1 MIMLL
6 KNRFIHIILA
16 LVFLLAPINAHAQ
29 TTFDIDAFNAL
40 ASRAEKAVYGGQTS
54 NDTLEQLR
62 MSLSSARS
70 AALETQSLRTG
81 RSKIISD
88 QIDALG
94 PIPEDP
100 DSEAKDIAELRASLA
115 KQLAVAKAPLIVAEE
130 AFRRANGLISEID
143 KTIRE
148 RSASAFLKLGVSP
161 LSPNTWGS
169 TISDI
174 KKYFGQVRS
183 EVVQSLNN
191 PSSKVIR
198 SNNLPGII
206 FFAILG
212 LALTFPATK
221 WVSQNMS
228 IANQRHDAKLKK
240 VSYLAYSCLVFIA
253 PLLGI
258 CFLIRSLEMLDI
270 FGYRGEALTQ
280 AVMAMS
286 VAVVSSYWLA
296 HNLFKESGLT
306 RELLGIASKRLVGA
320 YSVTILMGVALGL
333 YWLINNLIQTADLS
347 ETSIA
352 VMEFPLILIGSYGL
366 ITFSQRVKMYRA
378 RLISEKRI
386 TPISDRLSSL
396 VLMLTLA
403 TGLAGPISAAIG
415 YSNIG
420 SKLVFATIL
429 TLAVIFA
436 LFVIFTLIAFLFS
449 EIIIRNQNKNIQEST
464 SKGSLFNVFL
474 AFILACCAIPL
485 LALIWGARVVDIQDV
500 WLSLKDGIVLGDTR
514 ISISDFITF
523 VIIFFIGYTLTR
535 LLQSALRL
543 SVLPN
548 TKIDTGAQNALVTGV
563 GYIGIFFSALIA
575 ITSMGL
581 DLSSLAI
588 VAGALSVGIGF
599 GLQAIVSNFLS
610 GIILLVERPIKVGD
624 WIQVGAYSGYVS
636 KIAVRS
642 TTIDTFDQANVII
655 PNADF
660 ISGTVTNMT
669 HLSKR
674 GRVKVPVGVAYDSD
688 PVFVKEIL
696 MDIVSSN
703 ANILKSPGPSVFL
716 LGFGPD
722 SIDFE
727 IRGILRDVNS
737 ITSTRSEINFE
748 ILRRFAQEGIEIPF
762 GQRDITIKNAA
773 ELGKV
778 FQSKTRKKS

>member
-1 MIMLL
+1 MLL

>member
-1 MIMLL
+1 MLL

-16 LVFLLAPINAHAQ
+16 LVFLLTPINAHAQ

-54 NDTLEQLR
+54 NEALEKLR

-70 AALETQSLRTG
+70 AALDAQSLRTG

-94 PIPEDP
+94 PTPEDP

-115 KQLAVAKAPLIVAEE
+115 NQLAVAKAPLIVAEE

-148 RSASAFLKLGVSP
+148 RSASAFLKLGISP

-212 LALTFPATK
+212 LALIFPATR

-228 IANQRHDAKLKK
+228 VANQRHDVKLKK
-240 VSYLAYSCLVFIA
+240 ISYLAFSCLVFIV

-270 FGYRGEALTQ
+270 LGYRGEILTQ

-286 VAVVSSYWLA
+286 VAVVGSYWLA
-296 HNLFKESGLT
+296 HNLFKETGLT

-333 YWLINNLIQTADLS
+333 YWLINSLIQVADLS

-436 LFVIFTLIAFLFS
+436 LFVIFTLISFLFS
-449 EIIIRNQNKNIQEST
+449 EIIIKNQNKNIQESS

-500 WLSLKDGIVLGDTR
+500 WLSLKDGVVLGDTR

-523 VIIFFIGYTLTR
+523 VIIFSIGYTLTR

-563 GYIGIFFSALIA
+563 GYVGIFFSALIA

-737 ITSTRSEINFE
+737 ITSTRSDINFE

-778 FQSKTRKKS
+778 FQSKSRKKS

>member
-1 MIMLL
+1 MLL

-40 ASRAEKAVYGGQTS
+40 ASRAEKAVYGGETS
-54 NDTLEQLR
+54 NEALEKLR

-70 AALETQSLRTG
+70 AALEAQSLRTG

-212 LALTFPATK
+212 LALIFPATK

-228 IANQRHDAKLKK
+228 VANQRHDAKLKK
-240 VSYLAYSCLVFIA
+240 VSYLAFSCLVFIM

-258 CFLIRSLEMLDI
+258 CFLIRSLVMLDI
-270 FGYRGEALTQ
+270 LGYRGEVLSQ
-280 AVMAMS
+280 AVIAMS
-286 VAVVSSYWLA
+286 VAVVGSYWLA
-296 HNLFKESGLT
+296 HNLFKETGLT

-333 YWLINNLIQTADLS
+333 YWLINNLVQVADLS

-352 VMEFPLILIGSYGL
+352 VMEFPLILVGSYGL

-386 TPISDRLSSL
+386 TPISDRLSSM

-436 LFVIFTLIAFLFS
+436 LFVIFTLISFLFS
-449 EIIIRNQNKNIQEST
+449 EIIIKNQNKNIQESS

-523 VIIFFIGYTLTR
+523 VIIFSIGYTLTR

-563 GYIGIFFSALIA
+563 GYVGIFFSALIA

-737 ITSTRSEINFE
+737 ITSTRSDINFE
-748 ILRRFAQEGIEIPF
+748 ILRRFAKEGIEIPF

-773 ELGKV
+773 EFGKV
-778 FQSKTRKKS
+778 FQSKPRKKS

>member
-1 MIMLL
+1 MLL

-40 ASRAEKAVYGGQTS
+40 ASRAEKAVYGGETS
-54 NDTLEQLR
+54 NEALEKLR

-70 AALETQSLRTG
+70 AALEAQSLRTG

-100 DSEAKDIAELRASLA
+100 DSEAKDIAELRVSLA

-212 LALTFPATK
+212 LALIFPATK

-228 IANQRHDAKLKK
+228 VANQRHDAKLKK
-240 VSYLAYSCLVFIA
+240 VSYLAFSCLVFIM

-258 CFLIRSLEMLDI
+258 CFLIRSLVMLDI
-270 FGYRGEALTQ
+270 LGYRGEVLSQ
-280 AVMAMS
+280 AVIAMS
-286 VAVVSSYWLA
+286 VAVVGSYWLA
-296 HNLFKESGLT
+296 HNLFKETGLT
-306 RELLGIASKRLVGA
+306 RELLGIASKRLVRA

-333 YWLINNLIQTADLS
+333 YWLINNLVQVADLS

-352 VMEFPLILIGSYGL
+352 VMEFPLILVGSYGL

-436 LFVIFTLIAFLFS
+436 LFVIFTLISFLFS
-449 EIIIRNQNKNIQEST
+449 EIIIKNQNKNIQESS

-523 VIIFFIGYTLTR
+523 VIIFSIGYTLTR

-563 GYIGIFFSALIA
+563 GYVGIFFSALIA

-737 ITSTRSEINFE
+737 ITSTRSDINFE
-748 ILRRFAQEGIEIPF
+748 ILRRFAKEGIEIPF

-778 FQSKTRKKS
+778 FQSKPRKKS

>member
-1 MIMLL
+1 MLL
-6 KNRFIHIILA
+6 KNRFIHVILA
-16 LVFLLAPINAHAQ
+16 LMFLSAPVSAQ
-29 TTFDIDAFNAL
+29 TQTIFDIDAFNAL
-40 ASRAEKAVYGGQTS
+40 AARAEKAVYGGQTS
-54 NDTLEQLR
+54 NEALEKLR
-62 MSLSSARS
+62 SSLSSARS
-70 AALETQSLRTG
+70 EALEAQSSRTG

-94 PIPEDP
+94 PIPED
-100 DSEAKDIAELRASLA
+100 SETEAKDISELRLSLS
-115 KQLAVAKAPLIVAEE
+115 KQLAVARAPLIVAEE

-148 RSASAFLKLGVSP
+148 RSASVFLKLGVSP
-161 LSPNTWGS
+161 LSPNTWGPMV
-169 TISDI
+169 SDI
-174 KKYFGQVRS
+174 KKYFGQVSS
-183 EVVQSLNN
+183 EVAQSLNN

-212 LALTFPATK
+212 LALIFPATK

-228 IANQRHDAKLKK
+228 VANQRHDAKLKK
-240 VSYLAYSCLVFIA
+240 ITYLAFSCLVFIL

-258 CFLIRSLEMLDI
+258 CFLIRSTEMLDI
-270 FGYRGEALTQ
+270 FGYRGGALTQ
-280 AVMAMS
+280 AIMAMS
-286 VAVVSSYWLA
+286 IAVVGSYWLA
-296 HNLFKESGLT
+296 HNLFKETGLT
-306 RELLGIASKRLVGA
+306 RELLGIESNRLVGA
-320 YSVTILMGVALGL
+320 YTVTILMGVVLGL
-333 YWLINNLIQTADLS
+333 YWLIGDLKQLADLS

-352 VMEFPLILIGSYGL
+352 VMEFPLLLIGSYGL
-366 ITFSQRVKMYRA
+366 VAFSQRVKMYRA
-378 RLISEKRI
+378 RLILEKKI
-386 TPISDRLSSL
+386 TPISDRLSSSI
-396 VLMLTLA
+396 LMLTMA

-429 TLAVIFA
+429 TLAVLFA
-436 LFVIFTLIAFLFS
+436 LFVVFTMIAYLFS
-449 EIIIRNQNKNIQEST
+449 EIIIKNQNKDVQEST
-464 SKGSLFNVFL
+464 PKGSLFRVFL

-500 WLSLKDGIVLGDTR
+500 WLSLKDGVVLGDTR
-514 ISISDFITF
+514 VSISDFITF
-523 VIIFFIGYTLTR
+523 IIIFSIGYTLTR

-563 GYIGIFFSALIA
+563 GYIGIFFAALIA

-636 KIAVRS
+636 KIAVRA
-642 TTIDTFDQANVII
+642 TNIDTFDQANVII

-737 ITSTRSEINFE
+737 ITSTRSDMNFE

-778 FQSKTRKKS
+778 FQSKSSKKS

>member
-1 MIMLL
+1 MLL
-6 KNRFIHIILA
+6 KNRFIHVILA
-16 LVFLLAPINAHAQ
+16 LMFLSAPVSAQ
-29 TTFDIDAFNAL
+29 TQTIFDIDAFNAL
-40 ASRAEKAVYGGQTS
+40 AARAEKAVYGGQTS
-54 NDTLEQLR
+54 NEALEKLR
-62 MSLSSARS
+62 SSLSSARS
-70 AALETQSLRTG
+70 EALEAQSSRTG

-94 PIPEDP
+94 PIPED
-100 DSEAKDIAELRASLA
+100 SETEANDISELRLSLS
-115 KQLAVAKAPLIVAEE
+115 KQLAVARAPLIVAEE

-148 RSASAFLKLGVSP
+148 RSASVFLKLGVSP
-161 LSPNTWGS
+161 LSPNTWGPMV
-169 TISDI
+169 SDI
-174 KKYFGQVRS
+174 KKYFGQVSS
-183 EVVQSLNN
+183 EVSQSLNN
-191 PSSKVIR
+191 PSSNVIR

-212 LALTFPATK
+212 LALIFPATK

-228 IANQRHDAKLKK
+228 VANQRHDAKLKK
-240 VSYLAYSCLVFIA
+240 ITYLAFSCLVFIL

-258 CFLIRSLEMLDI
+258 CFLIRSTEMLDI
-270 FGYRGEALTQ
+270 FGYRGGALTQ
-280 AVMAMS
+280 AIMAMS
-286 VAVVSSYWLA
+286 IAVVGSYWLA
-296 HNLFKESGLT
+296 HNLFKETGLT
-306 RELLGIASKRLVGA
+306 RELLGIESNRLVGA
-320 YSVTILMGVALGL
+320 YTVTILMGVVLGL
-333 YWLINNLIQTADLS
+333 YWLIGDLKQLADLS

-352 VMEFPLILIGSYGL
+352 VMEFPLLLIGSYGL

-378 RLISEKRI
+378 RLILEKKI
-386 TPISDRLSSL
+386 TPISDRLSSSI
-396 VLMLTLA
+396 LMLTMA

-429 TLAVIFA
+429 TLAVLFA
-436 LFVIFTLIAFLFS
+436 LFVVFTMIAYLFS
-449 EIIIRNQNKNIQEST
+449 EIIIKNQNKDVQEST
-464 SKGSLFNVFL
+464 PKGSLFRVFL

-500 WLSLKDGIVLGDTR
+500 WLSLKDGVVLGDTR
-514 ISISDFITF
+514 VSISDFITF
-523 VIIFFIGYTLTR
+523 IIIFSIGYTLTR

-563 GYIGIFFSALIA
+563 GYIGIFFAALIA

-636 KIAVRS
+636 KIAVRA

-660 ISGTVTNMT
+660 N
-669 HLSKR
+669 LA
-674 GRVKVPVGVAYDSD
+674 P
-688 PVFVKEIL
+688 
-696 MDIVSSN
+696 
-703 ANILKSPGPSVFL
+703 
-716 LGFGPD
+716 
-722 SIDFE
+722 
-727 IRGILRDVNS
+727 
-737 ITSTRSEINFE
+737 
-748 ILRRFAQEGIEIPF
+748 
-762 GQRDITIKNAA
+762 
-773 ELGKV
+773 
-778 FQSKTRKKS
+778 

>member
-1 MIMLL
+1 MLL

-16 LVFLLAPINAHAQ
+16 LVFLLAPLTAHSQ
-29 TTFDIDAFNAL
+29 TIFDIDEFNAL
-40 ASRAEKAVYGGQTS
+40 ATRAEKAVYGGQTS
-54 NDTLEQLR
+54 NDALEKLR
-62 MSLSSARS
+62 TSLSSARS
-70 AALETQSLRTG
+70 SALEAQSSRTG

-100 DSEAKDIAELRASLA
+100 DSESKDIAVLRASLA

-148 RSASAFLKLGVSP
+148 RSASVFLILGVSP
-161 LSPNTWGS
+161 LSPNTWGF
-169 TISDI
+169 TISQI
-174 KKYFGQVRS
+174 KKYFGQVKS
-183 EVVQSLNN
+183 EAVESFNN
-191 PSSKVIR
+191 PSSNVIR

-206 FFAILG
+206 FFAVLG
-212 LALTFPATK
+212 LVLLFPATK

-228 IANQRHDAKLKK
+228 VATQRHDAKLKK
-240 VSYLAYSCLVFIA
+240 FTYLAFSCLVFIL

-258 CFLIRSLEMLDI
+258 CFLIRSSEMLNI

-280 AVMAMS
+280 AITTMS
-286 VAVVSSYWLA
+286 VAVIGSYWLA
-296 HNLFKESGLT
+296 HNLFKETGLT
-306 RELLGIASKRLVGA
+306 RKLLGIESNRLVGA
-320 YSVTILMGVALGL
+320 YSVTILMGLALGL
-333 YWLINNLIQTADLS
+333 YWLINDLKQAADLS

-352 VMEFPLILIGSYGL
+352 VMEFPLVLIGSYGL
-366 ITFSQRVKMYRA
+366 ITFSQRVRMYRV

-386 TPISDRLSSL
+386 TPISDRLSSFIS
-396 VLMLTLA
+396 MLTLA

-449 EIIIRNQNKNIQEST
+449 EIIIKNKNIQEST
-464 SKGSLFNVFL
+464 PKGSLFNVFL

-500 WLSLKDGIVLGDTR
+500 WLSLKDGVVLGDTR
-514 ISISDFITF
+514 VSISDFLTF
-523 VIIFFIGYTLTR
+523 VIIFSIGYTLTR

-563 GYIGIFFSALIA
+563 GYVGIFTAALIA

-636 KIAVRS
+636 KIAVRA

-737 ITSTRSEINFE
+737 ITSTRSDINFE

-778 FQSKTRKKS
+778 FQSKPRKKS

>member
-1 MIMLL
+1 M
-6 KNRFIHIILA
+6 
-16 LVFLLAPINAHAQ
+16 FLSAPVSAQ
-29 TTFDIDAFNAL
+29 TQTIFDIDAFNAL
-40 ASRAEKAVYGGQTS
+40 AARAEKAVYGGQTS
-54 NDTLEQLR
+54 NEALEKLR
-62 MSLSSARS
+62 SSLSSARS
-70 AALETQSLRTG
+70 EALEAQSSRTG

-94 PIPEDP
+94 PIPED
-100 DSEAKDIAELRASLA
+100 SETEAKDISELRLSLS
-115 KQLAVAKAPLIVAEE
+115 KQLAVARAPLIVAEE

-148 RSASAFLKLGVSP
+148 RSASIFLKLGVSP
-161 LSPNTWGS
+161 LSPNTWGPMV
-169 TISDI
+169 SDI
-174 KKYFGQVRS
+174 KKYFGQVSS
-183 EVVQSLNN
+183 EVSQSLNN
-191 PSSKVIR
+191 PSSNVIR

-212 LALTFPATK
+212 LALIFPATK

-228 IANQRHDAKLKK
+228 VANQRHDAKLKK
-240 VSYLAYSCLVFIA
+240 ITYLAFSCLVFIL

-258 CFLIRSLEMLDI
+258 CFLIRSTEMLDI
-270 FGYRGEALTQ
+270 FGYRGGALTQ
-280 AVMAMS
+280 AIMAMS
-286 VAVVSSYWLA
+286 IAVVGSYWLA
-296 HNLFKESGLT
+296 HNLFKETGLT
-306 RELLGIASKRLVGA
+306 RELLGIESNRLVGA
-320 YSVTILMGVALGL
+320 YTVTILMGVVLGL
-333 YWLINNLIQTADLS
+333 YWLIGDLKQLADLS

-352 VMEFPLILIGSYGL
+352 VMEFPLLLIGSYGL

-378 RLISEKRI
+378 RLILEKKI
-386 TPISDRLSSL
+386 TPISDRLSSSI
-396 VLMLTLA
+396 LMLTMA
-403 TGLAGPISAAIG
+403 TGLVGPISAAIG

-429 TLAVIFA
+429 TLAVLFA
-436 LFVIFTLIAFLFS
+436 LFVVFTMIAYLFS
-449 EIIIRNQNKNIQEST
+449 EIIIKNQNKDVQEST
-464 SKGSLFNVFL
+464 PKGSLFRVFL

-500 WLSLKDGIVLGDTR
+500 WLSLKDGVVLGDTR
-514 ISISDFITF
+514 VSISDFITF
-523 VIIFFIGYTLTR
+523 IIIFSIGYTLTR

-563 GYIGIFFSALIA
+563 GYIGIFFAALIA

-636 KIAVRS
+636 KIAVRA

-737 ITSTRSEINFE
+737 ITSTRSDMNFE

-778 FQSKTRKKS
+778 FQSKSSKKS

>member
-1 MIMLL
+1 MLL

-40 ASRAEKAVYGGQTS
+40 ASRAEKAVYGGETS
-54 NDTLEQLR
+54 NEALEKLR

-70 AALETQSLRTG
+70 AALEAQSLRTG

-212 LALTFPATK
+212 LALIFPATK

-228 IANQRHDAKLKK
+228 VANQRHDAKLKK
-240 VSYLAYSCLVFIA
+240 VSYLAFSCLVFIM

-270 FGYRGEALTQ
+270 LGYRGEVLTQ

-286 VAVVSSYWLA
+286 VAVVGSYWLA
-296 HNLFKESGLT
+296 HNLFKETGLT

-333 YWLINNLIQTADLS
+333 YWLINNLVQVADLS

-352 VMEFPLILIGSYGL
+352 VMEFPLILVGSYGL

-436 LFVIFTLIAFLFS
+436 LFVIFTLISFLFS
-449 EIIIRNQNKNIQEST
+449 EIIIKNQNKNIQESS

-500 WLSLKDGIVLGDTR
+500 WLSLKDGVVLGDTR

-523 VIIFFIGYTLTR
+523 VIIFSIGYTLTR

-563 GYIGIFFSALIA
+563 GYVGIFFSALIA

-737 ITSTRSEINFE
+737 ITSTRSDINFE

-778 FQSKTRKKS
+778 FQSKPRKKS

>member
-1 MIMLL
+1 MLL

-40 ASRAEKAVYGGQTS
+40 ASRAEKAVYGGETS
-54 NDTLEQLR
+54 NEALEKLR

-70 AALETQSLRTG
+70 AALEAQSLRTG

-100 DSEAKDIAELRASLA
+100 DSEAKDISELRASLA

-212 LALTFPATK
+212 LALIFPATK

-228 IANQRHDAKLKK
+228 VANQRHDAKLKK
-240 VSYLAYSCLVFIA
+240 VSYLAFSCLVFIM

-270 FGYRGEALTQ
+270 LGYRGEVLTQ

-286 VAVVSSYWLA
+286 VAVVGSYWLA
-296 HNLFKESGLT
+296 HNLFKETGLT

-333 YWLINNLIQTADLS
+333 YWLINNLVQVADLS

-386 TPISDRLSSL
+386 TPISDRLSSM

-436 LFVIFTLIAFLFS
+436 LFVIFTLISFLFS
-449 EIIIRNQNKNIQEST
+449 EIIIKNQNKNIQESS

-500 WLSLKDGIVLGDTR
+500 WLSLKDGVVLGDTR

-523 VIIFFIGYTLTR
+523 VIIFSIGYTLTR

-563 GYIGIFFSALIA
+563 GYVGIFFSALIA

-737 ITSTRSEINFE
+737 ITSTRSDINFE

-778 FQSKTRKKS
+778 FQSKPRKKS

>member
-1 MIMLL
+1 MLL
-6 KNRFIHIILA
+6 KNRFIHVILA
-16 LVFLLAPINAHAQ
+16 LMFLSAPVSAQ
-29 TTFDIDAFNAL
+29 TQTIFDIDAFNAL
-40 ASRAEKAVYGGQTS
+40 AARAEKAVYGGQTS
-54 NDTLEQLR
+54 NEALEKLR
-62 MSLSSARS
+62 SSLSSARS
-70 AALETQSLRTG
+70 DALEAQSSRTG

-94 PIPEDP
+94 PIPED
-100 DSEAKDIAELRASLA
+100 SETEAKDISELRLSLS
-115 KQLAVAKAPLIVAEE
+115 KQLAVARAPLIVAEE

-148 RSASAFLKLGVSP
+148 RSASVFLKLGVSP
-161 LSPNTWGS
+161 LSPNTWGPMV
-169 TISDI
+169 SDI
-174 KKYFGQVRS
+174 KKYFGQVSS
-183 EVVQSLNN
+183 EVAQSLNN

-212 LALTFPATK
+212 LALIFPATK

-228 IANQRHDAKLKK
+228 VANQRHDAKLKK
-240 VSYLAYSCLVFIA
+240 ITYLAFSCLVFIL

-258 CFLIRSLEMLDI
+258 CFLIRSTEMLDI
-270 FGYRGEALTQ
+270 FGYRGGALTQ
-280 AVMAMS
+280 AIMAMS
-286 VAVVSSYWLA
+286 IAVVGSYWLA
-296 HNLFKESGLT
+296 HNLFKETGLT
-306 RELLGIASKRLVGA
+306 RELLGIESNILVGA
-320 YSVTILMGVALGL
+320 YTVTILMGVVLGL
-333 YWLINNLIQTADLS
+333 YWLIGDLKQLADLS

-352 VMEFPLILIGSYGL
+352 VMEFPLLLIGSYGL

-378 RLISEKRI
+378 RLILEKKI
-386 TPISDRLSSL
+386 TPISDRLSSSI
-396 VLMLTLA
+396 LMLTMA

-429 TLAVIFA
+429 TLAVLFA
-436 LFVIFTLIAFLFS
+436 LFVVFTMIAYLFS
-449 EIIIRNQNKNIQEST
+449 EIIIKNQNKDVQEST
-464 SKGSLFNVFL
+464 PKGSLFRVFL

-500 WLSLKDGIVLGDTR
+500 WLSLKDGVVLGDTR
-514 ISISDFITF
+514 VSISDFITF
-523 VIIFFIGYTLTR
+523 IIIFSIGYTLTR

-563 GYIGIFFSALIA
+563 GYIGIFFAALIA

-636 KIAVRS
+636 KIAVRA

-688 PVFVKEIL
+688 PVFVKKIL

-737 ITSTRSEINFE
+737 ITSTRSDMNFE

-778 FQSKTRKKS
+778 FQSKSSKKS

>member
-1 MIMLL
+1 MLL

-396 VLMLTLA
+396 VLMLTLT

-778 FQSKTRKKS
+778 FQSKTSKKS

>member
-1 MIMLL
+1 MLL

-212 LALTFPATK
+212 LALIFPATK

-396 VLMLTLA
+396 VLMLTLT

-778 FQSKTRKKS
+778 FQSKTSKKS

>member
-1 MIMLL
+1 M
-6 KNRFIHIILA
+6 
-16 LVFLLAPINAHAQ
+16 FLCAPVSAQ
-29 TTFDIDAFNAL
+29 TQTIFDIDAFNAL
-40 ASRAEKAVYGGQTS
+40 AARAEKAVYGGQTS
-54 NDTLEQLR
+54 NEALEKLR
-62 MSLSSARS
+62 SSLSSARS
-70 AALETQSLRTG
+70 DALEAQSSRTG

-94 PIPEDP
+94 PIPED
-100 DSEAKDIAELRASLA
+100 SETEAKDISELRLSLS
-115 KQLAVAKAPLIVAEE
+115 KQLAVARAPLIVAEE

-148 RSASAFLKLGVSP
+148 RSASVFLKLGVSP
-161 LSPNTWGS
+161 LSPNTWGPMV
-169 TISDI
+169 SDI
-174 KKYFGQVRS
+174 KKYFGQVSS
-183 EVVQSLNN
+183 EVAQSLNN
-191 PSSKVIR
+191 PSSNVIR

-206 FFAILG
+206 FFAIMG
-212 LALTFPATK
+212 LALIFPATK

-228 IANQRHDAKLKK
+228 VANQRHDAKLKK
-240 VSYLAYSCLVFIA
+240 ITYLAFSCLVFIL

-258 CFLIRSLEMLDI
+258 CFLIRSTEMLDI
-270 FGYRGEALTQ
+270 FGYRGGALTQ
-280 AVMAMS
+280 AIMAMS
-286 VAVVSSYWLA
+286 IAVVGSYWLA
-296 HNLFKESGLT
+296 HNLFKETGLT
-306 RELLGIASKRLVGA
+306 RELLGIESNRLVGA
-320 YSVTILMGVALGL
+320 YTVTILMGVVLGL
-333 YWLINNLIQTADLS
+333 YWLIGDLKQLADLS

-352 VMEFPLILIGSYGL
+352 VMEFPLLLIGSYGL

-378 RLISEKRI
+378 RLILEKKI
-386 TPISDRLSSL
+386 TPISDRLSSSI
-396 VLMLTLA
+396 LMLTMA
-403 TGLAGPISAAIG
+403 TGLVGPISAAIG

-429 TLAVIFA
+429 TLAVLFA
-436 LFVIFTLIAFLFS
+436 LFVVFTMIAYLFS
-449 EIIIRNQNKNIQEST
+449 EIIIKNQNKDVQEST
-464 SKGSLFNVFL
+464 PKGSLFRVFL

-500 WLSLKDGIVLGDTR
+500 WLSLKDGVVLGDTR
-514 ISISDFITF
+514 VSISDFITF
-523 VIIFFIGYTLTR
+523 IIIFSIGYTLTR

-563 GYIGIFFSALIA
+563 GYIGIFFAALIA

-636 KIAVRS
+636 KIAVRA

-737 ITSTRSEINFE
+737 ITSTRSDMNFE

-778 FQSKTRKKS
+778 FQSKSSKKS

>member
-1 MIMLL
+1 MLL

-100 DSEAKDIAELRASLA
+100 GSEAKDIAELRASLA

-212 LALTFPATK
+212 LALIFPATK

-396 VLMLTLA
+396 VLMLTLT

-778 FQSKTRKKS
+778 FQSKTSKKS

>member
-1 MIMLL
+1 
-6 KNRFIHIILA
+6 
-16 LVFLLAPINAHAQ
+16 VFLLAPINAHAQ

-54 NDTLEQLR
+54 NEALEKLR

-70 AALETQSLRTG
+70 AALEAQSLRTG

-212 LALTFPATK
+212 LALIFPATK

-228 IANQRHDAKLKK
+228 VANQRHDAKLKK
-240 VSYLAYSCLVFIA
+240 VSYLAFSCLVFIM

-270 FGYRGEALTQ
+270 LGYRGEVLTQ

-286 VAVVSSYWLA
+286 VAVVGSYWLA
-296 HNLFKESGLT
+296 HNLFKETGLT

-333 YWLINNLIQTADLS
+333 YWLINNLVQVADLS

-352 VMEFPLILIGSYGL
+352 VMEFPLILVGSYGL

-436 LFVIFTLIAFLFS
+436 LFVIFTLISFLFS
-449 EIIIRNQNKNIQEST
+449 EIIIKNQNKNIQESS

-500 WLSLKDGIVLGDTR
+500 WLSLKDGVVLGDTR

-523 VIIFFIGYTLTR
+523 VIIFSIGYTLTR

-563 GYIGIFFSALIA
+563 GYVGIFFSALIA

-737 ITSTRSEINFE
+737 ITSTRSDINFE

-778 FQSKTRKKS
+778 FQSKPRKKS

>member
-1 MIMLL
+1 MLL

-40 ASRAEKAVYGGQTS
+40 ASRAEKAVYGGETS
-54 NDTLEQLR
+54 NEALEKLR

-70 AALETQSLRTG
+70 AALEAQSLRTG

-100 DSEAKDIAELRASLA
+100 DSEAKDISELRASLA

-174 KKYFGQVRS
+174 KKYFGQIRS

-212 LALTFPATK
+212 LALIFPATK

-228 IANQRHDAKLKK
+228 VANQRHDAKLKK
-240 VSYLAYSCLVFIA
+240 VSYLAFSCLVFIM

-270 FGYRGEALTQ
+270 LGYRGEVLSQ
-280 AVMAMS
+280 AVIAMS
-286 VAVVSSYWLA
+286 VAVVGSYWLA
-296 HNLFKESGLT
+296 HNLFKETGLT

-333 YWLINNLIQTADLS
+333 YWLINNLVQVADLS

-436 LFVIFTLIAFLFS
+436 LFVIFTLISFLFS
-449 EIIIRNQNKNIQEST
+449 EIIIKNQNKNIQESS

-500 WLSLKDGIVLGDTR
+500 WLSLKDGVVLGDTR

-523 VIIFFIGYTLTR
+523 VIIFSIGYTLTR

-563 GYIGIFFSALIA
+563 GYVGIFFSALIA

-737 ITSTRSEINFE
+737 ITSTRSDINFE

-778 FQSKTRKKS
+778 FQSKPRKKS

>member
-1 MIMLL
+1 MLL

-54 NDTLEQLR
+54 NEALEKLR

-70 AALETQSLRTG
+70 AALEAQSLRTG

-115 KQLAVAKAPLIVAEE
+115 KQLAAAKAPLIVAEE

-212 LALTFPATK
+212 LALIFPATK

-228 IANQRHDAKLKK
+228 VANQRHDAKLKK
-240 VSYLAYSCLVFIA
+240 VSYLAFSCLVFIM

-270 FGYRGEALTQ
+270 LGYRGEVLSQ
-280 AVMAMS
+280 AVIAMS
-286 VAVVSSYWLA
+286 FAVVGSYWLA
-296 HNLFKESGLT
+296 HNLFKETGLT

-333 YWLINNLIQTADLS
+333 YWLINNLVQVADLS

-436 LFVIFTLIAFLFS
+436 LFVIFTLISFLFS
-449 EIIIRNQNKNIQEST
+449 EIIIKNQNKNIQESS

-500 WLSLKDGIVLGDTR
+500 WLSLKDGVVLGDTR

-523 VIIFFIGYTLTR
+523 VIIFSIGYTLTR

-563 GYIGIFFSALIA
+563 GYVGIFFSALIA

-737 ITSTRSEINFE
+737 ITSTRSDINFE

-778 FQSKTRKKS
+778 FQSKPRKKS

>member
-1 MIMLL
+1 MLL
-6 KNRFIHIILA
+6 KNRFIHVILA
-16 LVFLLAPINAHAQ
+16 LMFLSAPVSAQ
-29 TTFDIDAFNAL
+29 TQTIFDIDAFNAL
-40 ASRAEKAVYGGQTS
+40 AARAEKAVYGGQTS
-54 NDTLEQLR
+54 NEALEKLR
-62 MSLSSARS
+62 SSLSSARS
-70 AALETQSLRTG
+70 EALEAQSSRTG

-94 PIPEDP
+94 PIPED
-100 DSEAKDIAELRASLA
+100 SETEAKDISELRLSLS
-115 KQLAVAKAPLIVAEE
+115 KQLAVARAPLIVAEE

-148 RSASAFLKLGVSP
+148 RSASVFLKLGVSP
-161 LSPNTWGS
+161 LSPNTWGPMV
-169 TISDI
+169 SDI
-174 KKYFGQVRS
+174 KKYFGQVSS
-183 EVVQSLNN
+183 EVSQSLNN
-191 PSSKVIR
+191 PSSNVIR

-212 LALTFPATK
+212 LALIFPATK

-228 IANQRHDAKLKK
+228 VANQRHDAKLKK
-240 VSYLAYSCLVFIA
+240 ITYLAFSCLVFIL

-258 CFLIRSLEMLDI
+258 CFLIRSTEMLDI
-270 FGYRGEALTQ
+270 FGYRGGALTQ
-280 AVMAMS
+280 AIMAMS
-286 VAVVSSYWLA
+286 IAVVGSYWLA
-296 HNLFKESGLT
+296 HNLFKETGLT
-306 RELLGIASKRLVGA
+306 RELLGIESNRLVGA
-320 YSVTILMGVALGL
+320 YTVTILMGVVLGL
-333 YWLINNLIQTADLS
+333 YWLIGDLKQLADLS

-352 VMEFPLILIGSYGL
+352 VMEFPLLLIGSYGL

-378 RLISEKRI
+378 RLILEKKI
-386 TPISDRLSSL
+386 TPISDRLSSSI
-396 VLMLTLA
+396 LMLTMA
-403 TGLAGPISAAIG
+403 TGLVGPISAAIG

-429 TLAVIFA
+429 TLAVLFA
-436 LFVIFTLIAFLFS
+436 LFVVFTMIAYLFS
-449 EIIIRNQNKNIQEST
+449 EIIIKNQNKDVQEST
-464 SKGSLFNVFL
+464 PKGSLFRVFL

-500 WLSLKDGIVLGDTR
+500 WLSLKDGVVLGDTR
-514 ISISDFITF
+514 VSISDFITF
-523 VIIFFIGYTLTR
+523 IIIFSIGYTLTR

-548 TKIDTGAQNALVTGV
+548 TKIDIGAQNALVTGV
-563 GYIGIFFSALIA
+563 GYIGIFFAALIA

-636 KIAVRS
+636 KIAVRA

-737 ITSTRSEINFE
+737 ITSTRSDMNFE

-778 FQSKTRKKS
+778 FQSKSSKKS

>member
-1 MIMLL
+1 
-6 KNRFIHIILA
+6 
-16 LVFLLAPINAHAQ
+16 
-29 TTFDIDAFNAL
+29 
-40 ASRAEKAVYGGQTS
+40 
-54 NDTLEQLR
+54 LE
-62 MSLSSARS
+62 A
-70 AALETQSLRTG
+70 QSLRTG

-100 DSEAKDIAELRASLA
+100 DSEAKDIAELRVSLA

-212 LALTFPATK
+212 LALIFPATK

-228 IANQRHDAKLKK
+228 VANQKHDAKLKK
-240 VSYLAYSCLVFIA
+240 VSYLAFSCLVFIM

-270 FGYRGEALTQ
+270 LGYRGEVLTQ
-280 AVMAMS
+280 AFMAMS
-286 VAVVSSYWLA
+286 VAVVGSYWLA
-296 HNLFKESGLT
+296 HNLFKETGLT

-333 YWLINNLIQTADLS
+333 YWLINNLIQVADLS

-436 LFVIFTLIAFLFS
+436 LFVIFTLISFLFS
-449 EIIIRNQNKNIQEST
+449 EIIIKNQNKNIQESS
-464 SKGSLFNVFL
+464 SKGSLFNVF
-474 AFILACCAIPL
+474 P
-485 LALIWGARVVDIQDV
+485 
-500 WLSLKDGIVLGDTR
+500 
-514 ISISDFITF
+514 SI
-523 VIIFFIGYTLTR
+523 Y
-535 LLQSALRL
+535 
-543 SVLPN
+543 
-548 TKIDTGAQNALVTGV
+548 
-563 GYIGIFFSALIA
+563 
-575 ITSMGL
+575 
-581 DLSSLAI
+581 SSLLCNTAT
-588 VAGALSVGIGF
+588 S
-599 GLQAIVSNFLS
+599 SNLGCKS
-610 GIILLVERPIKVGD
+610 CRYPRCLVEFKRWRCVG
-624 WIQVGAYSGYVS
+624 
-636 KIAVRS
+636 
-642 TTIDTFDQANVII
+642 
-655 PNADF
+655 
-660 ISGTVTNMT
+660 
-669 HLSKR
+669 
-674 GRVKVPVGVAYDSD
+674 
-688 PVFVKEIL
+688 
-696 MDIVSSN
+696 
-703 ANILKSPGPSVFL
+703 
-716 LGFGPD
+716 
-722 SIDFE
+722 
-727 IRGILRDVNS
+727 
-737 ITSTRSEINFE
+737 
-748 ILRRFAQEGIEIPF
+748 
-762 GQRDITIKNAA
+762 
-773 ELGKV
+773 
-778 FQSKTRKKS
+778 

>member
-1 MIMLL
+1 MLL

-54 NDTLEQLR
+54 NEALEKLR

-70 AALETQSLRTG
+70 AALEAQSLRTG

-100 DSEAKDIAELRASLA
+100 DSEAKDISELRASLA
-115 KQLAVAKAPLIVAEE
+115 KQLAAAKAPLIVAEE

-212 LALTFPATK
+212 LALIFPATK

-228 IANQRHDAKLKK
+228 VANQRHDAKLKK
-240 VSYLAYSCLVFIA
+240 VSYLAFSCLVFIM

-270 FGYRGEALTQ
+270 LGYRGEVLTQ

-286 VAVVSSYWLA
+286 VAVVGSYWLA
-296 HNLFKESGLT
+296 HNLFKETGLT

-333 YWLINNLIQTADLS
+333 YWLINNLVQVADLS

-352 VMEFPLILIGSYGL
+352 VMEFPLILVGSYGL

-436 LFVIFTLIAFLFS
+436 LFVIFTLISFLFS
-449 EIIIRNQNKNIQEST
+449 EIIIKNQNKNIQESS

-500 WLSLKDGIVLGDTR
+500 WLSLKDGVVLGDTR

-523 VIIFFIGYTLTR
+523 VIIFSIGYTLTR

-563 GYIGIFFSALIA
+563 GYVGIFFSALIA

-737 ITSTRSEINFE
+737 ITSTRSDINFE

-778 FQSKTRKKS
+778 FQSKPRKKS

>member
-1 MIMLL
+1 MLL

-16 LVFLLAPINAHAQ
+16 LMFLSAPVSAQ
-29 TTFDIDAFNAL
+29 TQTIFDIDAFNAL
-40 ASRAEKAVYGGQTS
+40 AARAEKAVYGGQTS
-54 NDTLEQLR
+54 NEALEKLR
-62 MSLSSARS
+62 SSLSSARS
-70 AALETQSLRTG
+70 EALEAQSSRTG

-94 PIPEDP
+94 PIPED
-100 DSEAKDIAELRASLA
+100 SETEAKDISELRLSLS
-115 KQLAVAKAPLIVAEE
+115 KQLAVARAPLIVAEE

-148 RSASAFLKLGVSP
+148 RSASVFLKLGVSP
-161 LSPNTWGS
+161 LSPNTWGPMV
-169 TISDI
+169 SDI
-174 KKYFGQVRS
+174 KKYFGQVSS
-183 EVVQSLNN
+183 EVSQSLNN
-191 PSSKVIR
+191 PSSNVIR

-212 LALTFPATK
+212 LALIFPATK

-228 IANQRHDAKLKK
+228 VANQRHDAKLKK
-240 VSYLAYSCLVFIA
+240 ITYLAFSCLVFIL

-258 CFLIRSLEMLDI
+258 CFLIRSTEMLDI
-270 FGYRGEALTQ
+270 FGYRGGALTQ
-280 AVMAMS
+280 AIMAMS
-286 VAVVSSYWLA
+286 IAVVGSYWLA
-296 HNLFKESGLT
+296 HNLFKETGLT
-306 RELLGIASKRLVGA
+306 RELLGIESNRLVGA
-320 YSVTILMGVALGL
+320 YTVTILMGVVLGL
-333 YWLINNLIQTADLS
+333 YWLIGDLKQLADLS

-352 VMEFPLILIGSYGL
+352 VMEFPLLLIGSYGL

-378 RLISEKRI
+378 RLILEKKI
-386 TPISDRLSSL
+386 TPISDRLSSSI
-396 VLMLTLA
+396 LMLTMA
-403 TGLAGPISAAIG
+403 TGLVGPISAAIG

-429 TLAVIFA
+429 TLAVLFA
-436 LFVIFTLIAFLFS
+436 LFVVFTMIAYLFS
-449 EIIIRNQNKNIQEST
+449 EIIIKNQNKDVQEST
-464 SKGSLFNVFL
+464 PKGSLFRVFL

-500 WLSLKDGIVLGDTR
+500 WLSLKDGVVLGDTR
-514 ISISDFITF
+514 VSISDFITF
-523 VIIFFIGYTLTR
+523 IIIFSIGYTLTR

-563 GYIGIFFSALIA
+563 GYIGIFFAALIA

-636 KIAVRS
+636 KIAVRA

-737 ITSTRSEINFE
+737 ITSTRSDMNFE

-778 FQSKTRKKS
+778 FQSKSSKKS

>member
-1 MIMLL
+1 MLL

-40 ASRAEKAVYGGQTS
+40 ASRAEKAVYGGETS
-54 NDTLEQLR
+54 NEALEKLR

-70 AALETQSLRTG
+70 AALEAQSLRTG

-212 LALTFPATK
+212 LALIFPATK

-228 IANQRHDAKLKK
+228 VANQRHDAKLKK
-240 VSYLAYSCLVFIA
+240 VSYLAFSCLVFIM

-258 CFLIRSLEMLDI
+258 CFLIRSLVMLDI
-270 FGYRGEALTQ
+270 LGYRGEVLSQ
-280 AVMAMS
+280 AVIAMS
-286 VAVVSSYWLA
+286 VAVVGSYWLA
-296 HNLFKESGLT
+296 HNLFKETGLT

-333 YWLINNLIQTADLS
+333 YWLINNLVQVADLS

-352 VMEFPLILIGSYGL
+352 VMEFPLILVGSYGL

-386 TPISDRLSSL
+386 TPIYDRLSSM

-436 LFVIFTLIAFLFS
+436 LFVIFTLISFLFS
-449 EIIIRNQNKNIQEST
+449 EIIIKNQNKNIQESS

-523 VIIFFIGYTLTR
+523 VIIFSIGYTLTR

-563 GYIGIFFSALIA
+563 GYVGIFFSALIA

-737 ITSTRSEINFE
+737 ITSTRSDINFE

-778 FQSKTRKKS
+778 FQSKPRKKS

>member
-1 MIMLL
+1 MLL

-191 PSSKVIR
+191 PNSKVIR

-737 ITSTRSEINFE
+737 ITSTRSDINFE

-778 FQSKTRKKS
+778 FQSKPRKKS

>member
-1 MIMLL
+1 MLL

-29 TTFDIDAFNAL
+29 TIFDIDAFNAL
-40 ASRAEKAVYGGQTS
+40 TSRAEKAVYGGQTS

-737 ITSTRSEINFE
+737 ITSTRSDINFE

-778 FQSKTRKKS
+778 FQSKSSKKS

>member
-1 MIMLL
+1 MLL

-40 ASRAEKAVYGGQTS
+40 ASRAEKAVYGGETS
-54 NDTLEQLR
+54 NEALEKLR

-70 AALETQSLRTG
+70 AALEAQSLRTG

-100 DSEAKDIAELRASLA
+100 DSEAKDISELRGSLA

-212 LALTFPATK
+212 LALIFPATK

-228 IANQRHDAKLKK
+228 VANQRHDAKLKK
-240 VSYLAYSCLVFIA
+240 VSYLAFSCLVFIM

-258 CFLIRSLEMLDI
+258 CFLIRSLVMLDI
-270 FGYRGEALTQ
+270 LGYRGEVLSQ
-280 AVMAMS
+280 AVIAMS
-286 VAVVSSYWLA
+286 VAVVGSYWLA
-296 HNLFKESGLT
+296 HNLFKETGLT

-333 YWLINNLIQTADLS
+333 YWLINNLVQVADLS

-352 VMEFPLILIGSYGL
+352 VMEFPLILVGSYGL

-436 LFVIFTLIAFLFS
+436 LFVIFTLISFLFS
-449 EIIIRNQNKNIQEST
+449 EIIIKNQNKNIQESS

-523 VIIFFIGYTLTR
+523 VIIFSIGYTLTR

-563 GYIGIFFSALIA
+563 GYVGIFFSALIA

-737 ITSTRSEINFE
+737 ITSTRSDINFE
-748 ILRRFAQEGIEIPF
+748 ILRRFAKEGIEIPF

-778 FQSKTRKKS
+778 FQSKPRKKS

>member
-1 MIMLL
+1 MLL

-40 ASRAEKAVYGGQTS
+40 ASRAEKAVYGGETS
-54 NDTLEQLR
+54 NEALEKLR

-70 AALETQSLRTG
+70 AALEAQSLRTG

-100 DSEAKDIAELRASLA
+100 DSEAKDISELRGSLA

-737 ITSTRSEINFE
+737 ITSTRSDINFE

-762 GQRDITIKNAA
+762 GQRDITIKNAS

-778 FQSKTRKKS
+778 FESKARKKS

>member
-1 MIMLL
+1 MLL

-40 ASRAEKAVYGGQTS
+40 ASRAEKAVYGGETS
-54 NDTLEQLR
+54 NEALEKLR

-70 AALETQSLRTG
+70 AALEAQSLRTG

-161 LSPNTWGS
+161 LSPKTWGT

-212 LALTFPATK
+212 LALIFPATK

-228 IANQRHDAKLKK
+228 VANQRHDAKLKK
-240 VSYLAYSCLVFIA
+240 VSYLAFSCLVFIM

-258 CFLIRSLEMLDI
+258 CFLIRSLVMLDI
-270 FGYRGEALTQ
+270 LGYRGEVLSQ
-280 AVMAMS
+280 AVIAMS
-286 VAVVSSYWLA
+286 VAVVGSYWLA
-296 HNLFKESGLT
+296 HNLFKETGLT

-333 YWLINNLIQTADLS
+333 YWLINNLVQVADLS

-352 VMEFPLILIGSYGL
+352 VMEFPLILVGSYGL

-420 SKLVFATIL
+420 YKLVFATIL

-436 LFVIFTLIAFLFS
+436 LFVIFTLISFLFS
-449 EIIIRNQNKNIQEST
+449 EIIIKNQNKNIQESS

-500 WLSLKDGIVLGDTR
+500 WLSLKDGVVLGDTR

-523 VIIFFIGYTLTR
+523 VIIFSIGYTLTR

-563 GYIGIFFSALIA
+563 GYVGIFFSALIA

-737 ITSTRSEINFE
+737 ITSTRSDINFE
-748 ILRRFAQEGIEIPF
+748 ILRRFAKEGIEIPF

-778 FQSKTRKKS
+778 FQSKPRKKS

>member
-1 MIMLL
+1 MLL

-54 NDTLEQLR
+54 NEALEKLR

-70 AALETQSLRTG
+70 AALEAQSLRTG

-212 LALTFPATK
+212 LALIFPATK

-228 IANQRHDAKLKK
+228 VANQRHDAKLKK
-240 VSYLAYSCLVFIA
+240 VSYLAFSCLVFIM

-270 FGYRGEALTQ
+270 LGYRGEVLSQ
-280 AVMAMS
+280 AVIAMS
-286 VAVVSSYWLA
+286 VAVVGSYWLA
-296 HNLFKESGLT
+296 HNLFKETGLT

-333 YWLINNLIQTADLS
+333 YWLINNLVQVADLS

-436 LFVIFTLIAFLFS
+436 LFVIFTLISFLFS
-449 EIIIRNQNKNIQEST
+449 EIIIKNQNKNIQESS

-500 WLSLKDGIVLGDTR
+500 WLSLKDGVVLGDTR

-523 VIIFFIGYTLTR
+523 VIIFSIGYTLTR

-563 GYIGIFFSALIA
+563 GYVGIFFSALIA

-737 ITSTRSEINFE
+737 ITSTRSDINFE

-778 FQSKTRKKS
+778 FQSKPRKKS

>member
-1 MIMLL
+1 MLL
-6 KNRFIHIILA
+6 KNRFIHVILA
-16 LVFLLAPINAHAQ
+16 LMFLSAPVSAQ
-29 TTFDIDAFNAL
+29 TQTIFDIDAFNAL
-40 ASRAEKAVYGGQTS
+40 AARAEKAVYGGQTS
-54 NDTLEQLR
+54 NEALEKLR
-62 MSLSSARS
+62 SSLSSARS
-70 AALETQSLRTG
+70 DALEAQSSRTG

-94 PIPEDP
+94 PIPED
-100 DSEAKDIAELRASLA
+100 SETEAKDISELRLSLS
-115 KQLAVAKAPLIVAEE
+115 KQLAVARAPLIVAEE

-143 KTIRE
+143 KTIIE
-148 RSASAFLKLGVSP
+148 RSASVFLKLGVSP
-161 LSPNTWGS
+161 LSPNTWGPMVY
-169 TISDI
+169 DI
-174 KKYFGQVRS
+174 KKYFGQVS
-183 EVVQSLNN
+183 LEVAKSLNN
-191 PSSKVIR
+191 QSSKVIR

-212 LALTFPATK
+212 LALIFPATK

-228 IANQRHDAKLKK
+228 VANQRHDAKLKK
-240 VSYLAYSCLVFIA
+240 ITYLAFSCLVFIL

-258 CFLIRSLEMLDI
+258 CFLIRSTEMLDI
-270 FGYRGEALTQ
+270 FGYRGGALTQ
-280 AVMAMS
+280 AIMAMS
-286 VAVVSSYWLA
+286 IAVVGSYWLA
-296 HNLFKESGLT
+296 HNLFKETGLT
-306 RELLGIASKRLVGA
+306 RELLGIESNRLVGA
-320 YSVTILMGVALGL
+320 YTVTILMGVVLGL
-333 YWLINNLIQTADLS
+333 YWLIGDLKQLADLS

-352 VMEFPLILIGSYGL
+352 VMEFPLLLIGSYGL

-378 RLISEKRI
+378 RLILEKKI
-386 TPISDRLSSL
+386 TPISDRLSSSI
-396 VLMLTLA
+396 LMLTMA

-429 TLAVIFA
+429 TLAVLFA
-436 LFVIFTLIAFLFS
+436 LFVVFTMIAYLFS
-449 EIIIRNQNKNIQEST
+449 EIIIKNQNKDVQEST
-464 SKGSLFNVFL
+464 PKGSLFRVFL

-500 WLSLKDGIVLGDTR
+500 WLSLKDGVVLGDTR
-514 ISISDFITF
+514 VSISDFITF
-523 VIIFFIGYTLTR
+523 IIIFSIGYTLTR

-563 GYIGIFFSALIA
+563 GYIGIFFAALIA

-636 KIAVRS
+636 KIAVRA

-737 ITSTRSEINFE
+737 ITSTRSDMNFE

-778 FQSKTRKKS
+778 FQSKSSKKS

>member
-1 MIMLL
+1 MLL

-29 TTFDIDAFNAL
+29 TTFDINAFNAL

-54 NDTLEQLR
+54 NEALEKLR

-70 AALETQSLRTG
+70 AALDAQSLRTG

-94 PIPEDP
+94 PIPEDS
-100 DSEAKDIAELRASLA
+100 DSEAKDIAELRVSLA

-174 KKYFGQVRS
+174 KKYFGQIRS

-191 PSSKVIR
+191 PSSKIIR

-212 LALTFPATK
+212 LALIFPATK

-228 IANQRHDAKLKK
+228 VANQRHDVKLKK
-240 VSYLAYSCLVFIA
+240 VSYLAFSCLVFIL
-253 PLLGI
+253 PLSGI

-270 FGYRGEALTQ
+270 LGYRGEVLTQ

-286 VAVVSSYWLA
+286 VAVVGSYWLA
-296 HNLFKESGLT
+296 HNLFKETGLT

-333 YWLINNLIQTADLS
+333 YWLINNLIQVADLS
-347 ETSIA
+347 EISIA

-436 LFVIFTLIAFLFS
+436 LFVIFTLISFLFS
-449 EIIIRNQNKNIQEST
+449 EIIIKKQNKNIQEST

-500 WLSLKDGIVLGDTR
+500 WLSLKDGVVLGDTR

-523 VIIFFIGYTLTR
+523 VIIFSIGYTLTR

-563 GYIGIFFSALIA
+563 GYVGIFFSALIA

-737 ITSTRSEINFE
+737 ITSTRSDINFE

-778 FQSKTRKKS
+778 FQSKSRKKS

>member
-1 MIMLL
+1 MLL

-16 LVFLLAPINAHAQ
+16 LVYLLTPLNAHAQ
-29 TTFDIDAFNAL
+29 TTFDIEAFNAL
-40 ASRAEKAVYGGQTS
+40 ATRAEKAVYGGQTS
-54 NDTLEQLR
+54 NDALEKLR
-62 MSLSSARS
+62 ISLSSARS
-70 AALETQSLRTG
+70 SALEAQSSRTG

-100 DSEAKDIAELRASLA
+100 DSEAQDIAELRASLA

-143 KTIRE
+143 RTIRE

-161 LSPNTWGS
+161 LTPNVWGS

-174 KKYFGQVRS
+174 KKYIGQVKS
-183 EVVQSLNN
+183 EAVKSFNN
-191 PSSKVIR
+191 PSSKVLR

-212 LALTFPATK
+212 LLLIFPATK

-228 IANQRHDAKLKK
+228 VVTGRSDAIIKK
-240 VSYLAYSCLVFIA
+240 IKYLAFSFCVFIL
-253 PLLGI
+253 PLLGV
-258 CFLIRSLEMLDI
+258 CFLIRSVEMLDI
-270 FGYRGEALTQ
+270 FDYRGDALTQ
-280 AVMAMS
+280 AIM
-286 VAVVSSYWLA
+286 VVSIAVIGAYWLA
-296 HNLFKESGLT
+296 HNLFKETGLT
-306 RELLGIASKRLVGA
+306 RELLGIDSGRLFVA
-320 YSVTILMGVALGL
+320 YSVTILMGVVLGL
-333 YWLINNLIQTADLS
+333 YWLVNDLEQVAGLT

-352 VMEFPLILIGSYGL
+352 VLEFPLILIGSYGL
-366 ITFSQRVKMYRA
+366 ITFAQRVKQYRA
-378 RLISEKRI
+378 RLTSEKKI
-386 TPISDRLSSL
+386 TPISDKISSL
-396 VLMLTLA
+396 ILALTMTAGIL
-403 TGLAGPISAAIG
+403 GPITAVIG

-420 SKLVFATIL
+420 AKLVFATIL
-429 TLAVIFA
+429 TLAV
-436 LFVIFTLIAFLFS
+436 LFSLFIIFTLIAYLSS
-449 EIIIRNQNKNIQEST
+449 EVIIKSQNKNNQDKA
-464 SKGSLFNVFL
+464 SKGGLFRVFL
-474 AFILACCAIPL
+474 AFILACFAIPL

-500 WLSLKDGIVLGDTR
+500 WLSLKDGVVLGDTR

-523 VIIFFIGYTLTR
+523 VIIFSIGYTLTR

-548 TKIDTGAQNALVTGV
+548 TKIDSGAQNALVTGV
-563 GYIGIFFSALIA
+563 GYVGIFFSALIA

-696 MDIVSSN
+696 MDIASSN
-703 ANILKSPGPSVFL
+703 VNILKSPGPSVFL

-737 ITSTRSEINFE
+737 ITSTRSDINFE

-778 FQSKTRKKS
+778 FQSKPRKKS

>member
-1 MIMLL
+1 MLL

-212 LALTFPATK
+212 LALIFPATK

-258 CFLIRSLEMLDI
+258 CFLIRSLEMLDM

-778 FQSKTRKKS
+778 FQSRTSKKS

>member
-1 MIMLL
+1 MLL

-54 NDTLEQLR
+54 NEALEKLR

-70 AALETQSLRTG
+70 AALEAQSLRTG

-100 DSEAKDIAELRASLA
+100 DSEAKDIAELRVSLA

-198 SNNLPGII
+198 SNNFPGII

-212 LALTFPATK
+212 LALIFPATK

-228 IANQRHDAKLKK
+228 VANQRHDAKLKK
-240 VSYLAYSCLVFIA
+240 VSYLAFSCLVFIM

-270 FGYRGEALTQ
+270 LGYRGEVLSQ
-280 AVMAMS
+280 AVIAMS
-286 VAVVSSYWLA
+286 VAVVGSYWLA
-296 HNLFKESGLT
+296 HNLFKETGLT

-333 YWLINNLIQTADLS
+333 YWLINNLVQVADLS

-436 LFVIFTLIAFLFS
+436 LFVIFTLISFLFS
-449 EIIIRNQNKNIQEST
+449 EIIIKNQNKNIQESS

-500 WLSLKDGIVLGDTR
+500 WLSLKDGVVLGDTR

-523 VIIFFIGYTLTR
+523 VIIFSIGYTLTR

-563 GYIGIFFSALIA
+563 GYVGIFFSALIA

-737 ITSTRSEINFE
+737 ITSTRSDINFE

-778 FQSKTRKKS
+778 FQSKPRKKS

>member
-1 MIMLL
+1 MLL

-54 NDTLEQLR
+54 NEALEKLR

-70 AALETQSLRTG
+70 AALEAQSLRTG

-100 DSEAKDIAELRASLA
+100 DSEAKDIAELRVSLA
-115 KQLAVAKAPLIVAEE
+115 KQLAVAKAHLIVAEE

-212 LALTFPATK
+212 LALIFPATK
-221 WVSQNMS
+221 LVSQNMS
-228 IANQRHDAKLKK
+228 VANQRHDAKLKK
-240 VSYLAYSCLVFIA
+240 VSYLAFSCLVFIM

-270 FGYRGEALTQ
+270 LGYRGEVLSQ
-280 AVMAMS
+280 AVIAMS
-286 VAVVSSYWLA
+286 VAVVGSYWLA
-296 HNLFKESGLT
+296 HNLFKETGLT

-333 YWLINNLIQTADLS
+333 YWLINNLVQVADLS

-352 VMEFPLILIGSYGL
+352 VMEFPLILVGSYGL

-420 SKLVFATIL
+420 SKLVFETIL

-436 LFVIFTLIAFLFS
+436 LFVIFTLI
-449 EIIIRNQNKNIQEST
+449 
-464 SKGSLFNVFL
+464 
-474 AFILACCAIPL
+474 
-485 LALIWGARVVDIQDV
+485 
-500 WLSLKDGIVLGDTR
+500 
-514 ISISDFITF
+514 
-523 VIIFFIGYTLTR
+523 
-535 LLQSALRL
+535 
-543 SVLPN
+543 
-548 TKIDTGAQNALVTGV
+548 
-563 GYIGIFFSALIA
+563 
-575 ITSMGL
+575 
-581 DLSSLAI
+581 
-588 VAGALSVGIGF
+588 
-599 GLQAIVSNFLS
+599 
-610 GIILLVERPIKVGD
+610 
-624 WIQVGAYSGYVS
+624 
-636 KIAVRS
+636 
-642 TTIDTFDQANVII
+642 
-655 PNADF
+655 
-660 ISGTVTNMT
+660 
-669 HLSKR
+669 
-674 GRVKVPVGVAYDSD
+674 
-688 PVFVKEIL
+688 
-696 MDIVSSN
+696 
-703 ANILKSPGPSVFL
+703 
-716 LGFGPD
+716 
-722 SIDFE
+722 
-727 IRGILRDVNS
+727 
-737 ITSTRSEINFE
+737 
-748 ILRRFAQEGIEIPF
+748 
-762 GQRDITIKNAA
+762 
-773 ELGKV
+773 
-778 FQSKTRKKS
+778 

>member
-1 MIMLL
+1 MLL
-6 KNRFIHIILA
+6 KNRFIHVILA
-16 LVFLLAPINAHAQ
+16 LMFLSAPVSAQ
-29 TTFDIDAFNAL
+29 TQTIFDIDAFNAL
-40 ASRAEKAVYGGQTS
+40 AARAEKAVYGGQTS
-54 NDTLEQLR
+54 NEALEKLR
-62 MSLSSARS
+62 SSLSSARS
-70 AALETQSLRTG
+70 EALEAQSSRTG

-94 PIPEDP
+94 PIPED
-100 DSEAKDIAELRASLA
+100 SETEAKDISELRLSLS
-115 KQLAVAKAPLIVAEE
+115 KQLAVARAPLIVAEE

-148 RSASAFLKLGVSP
+148 RSASIFLKLGVSP
-161 LSPNTWGS
+161 LSPNTWGPMV
-169 TISDI
+169 SDI
-174 KKYFGQVRS
+174 KKYFGQVSS
-183 EVVQSLNN
+183 EVSQSLNN
-191 PSSKVIR
+191 PSSNVIR

-212 LALTFPATK
+212 LALIFPATK

-228 IANQRHDAKLKK
+228 VANQRHDAKLKK
-240 VSYLAYSCLVFIA
+240 ITYLAFSCLVFIL

-258 CFLIRSLEMLDI
+258 CFLIRSTEMLDI
-270 FGYRGEALTQ
+270 FGYRGGALTQ
-280 AVMAMS
+280 AIMAMS
-286 VAVVSSYWLA
+286 IAVVGSYWLA
-296 HNLFKESGLT
+296 HNLFKETGLT
-306 RELLGIASKRLVGA
+306 RELLGIESNRLVGA
-320 YSVTILMGVALGL
+320 YTVTILMGVVLGL
-333 YWLINNLIQTADLS
+333 YWLIGDLKQLADLS

-352 VMEFPLILIGSYGL
+352 VMEFPLLLIGSYGL

-378 RLISEKRI
+378 RLILEKKI
-386 TPISDRLSSL
+386 TPISDRLSSSI
-396 VLMLTLA
+396 LMLTMA
-403 TGLAGPISAAIG
+403 TGLVGPISAAIG

-429 TLAVIFA
+429 TLAVLFA
-436 LFVIFTLIAFLFS
+436 LFVVFTMIAYLFS
-449 EIIIRNQNKNIQEST
+449 EIIIKNQNKDVQEST
-464 SKGSLFNVFL
+464 PKGSLFRVFL

-500 WLSLKDGIVLGDTR
+500 WLSLKDGVVLGDTR
-514 ISISDFITF
+514 VSISDFITF
-523 VIIFFIGYTLTR
+523 IIIFSIGYTLTR

-563 GYIGIFFSALIA
+563 GYIGIFFAALIA

-636 KIAVRS
+636 KIAVRA

-737 ITSTRSEINFE
+737 ITSTRSDMNFE

-778 FQSKTRKKS
+778 FQSKSSKKS

>member
-1 MIMLL
+1 MLL

-514 ISISDFITF
+514 ISISDFVTF

-737 ITSTRSEINFE
+737 ITSTRSDINFE

-778 FQSKTRKKS
+778 FQSKSSKKS